1 MTDPYARY
9 TRLKFDRPH
18 PKVLRITMENG
29 RMNTTDAA
37 LHAELGDIWRD
48 IDRDASVNA
57 VVLTGAGKVFSAGGD
72 FAIIQENIDEF
83 ASRARQW
90 KEARDIVYNVIN
102 CSKPVVSA
110 MRGVAVGAGLVC
122 GLLADISIA
131 TKDCRIIDGHT
142 RLGVA
147 AGDHAA
153 IVWPLLCGL
162 AKAKYYL
169 LLCDQ
174 VLGDEAERI
183 GLISIAVEDA
193 ELGREGGGDCHPPRR
208 GRAECDPLDQ
218 IRIEQLAAGDGAD
231 LRYVAGARISR
242 LYGTGGQGRARLAP
256 REAAT
261 SFPAQYAALN
271 APHPDPLPACGR
283 AVRGSRGVNLFV
295 AVACPA
301 RRRFSVYF
309 LVCETQKEDGACAS
323 HLPFSVS
330 FWNRSGG
337 VSSTRW

>member
-18 PKVLRITMENG
+18 AKVLRITMENG
-29 RMNTTDAA
+29 RMNTADAA
-37 LHAELGDIWRD
+37 LHAELAQIWRD
-48 IDRDASVNA
+48 VDADPSANA
-57 VVLTGAGKVFSAGGD
+57 VILTGAGRVFSAGGD
-72 FAIIQENIDEF
+72 FAIIQENIDDF
-83 ASRARQW
+83 ASRARHW
-90 KEARDIVYNVIN
+90 KEARDIVYNLIN

-174 VLGDEAERI
+174 VLGEEAERI
-183 GLISIAVEDA
+183 GLISLAVDDEELDAKAVEIA
-193 ELGREGGGDCHPPRR
+193 TR
-208 GRAECDPLDQ
+208 
-218 IRIEQLAAGDGAD
+218 LADGAQSAI
-231 LRYVAGARISR
+231 RWTKY
-242 LYGTGGQGRARLAP
+242 
-256 REAAT
+256 
-261 SFPAQYAALN
+261 ALN
-271 APHPDPLPACGR
+271 NWLR
-283 AVRGSRGVNLFV
+283 AMGPTFDTSL
-295 AVACPA
+295 ALE
-301 RRRFSVYF
+301 F
-309 LVCETQKEDGACAS
+309 LGFTGPEVKEGLAS
-323 HLPFSVS
+323 HREK
-330 FWNRSGG
+330 RSPTFPPN
-337 VSSTRW
+337 SPL